1 MLRLPEK
8 TPLPQTVSRLL
19 EDKNSKRLI
28 KIFRGRKAGRNACGT
43 NESLAAWTSDYAA
56 LSLDR
61 ERTPL
66 SRGLVRT
73 WFDRPVAVWLSK
85 TVRPGKRR
93 PWAYRCHIVG
103 PAFTAMR
110 SLAREKNPENE
121 IACAWQLAAR
131 GSWTKTEEIL
141 PVPEKIPG
149 GPLEL
154 HLDHPQSSMKETEA
168 FPDRKIRGKSKNSI
182 PPLKLRYGIERF
194 NFKGLWADSVFCVLP
209 GFSHYNYKIDRN
221 GKVWNHLKEMGM
233 KKTAER
239 QKNIE

>member
-28 KIFRGRKAGRNACGT
+28 QVPGEIHAFLCQ
-43 NESLAAWTSDYAA
+43 SLTSLDGSTLL

-66 SRGLVRT
+66 GRGLVRSL
-73 WFDRPVAVWLSK
+73 WFDRPAAVWLSQDGK
-85 TVRPGKRR
+85 TWKTEA
-93 PWAYRCHIVG
+93 WAYRCHIVG

-121 IACAWQLAAR
+121 IACAWQLAAE
-131 GSWTKTEEIL
+131 GWTKTEEIL

-154 HLDHPQSSMKETEA
+154 HLDHPWLHEGNGSV
-168 FPDRKIRGKSKNSI
+168 
-182 PPLKLRYGIERF
+182 LR
-194 NFKGLWADSVFCVLP
+194 
-209 GFSHYNYKIDRN
+209 
-221 GKVWNHLKEMGM
+221 
-233 KKTAER
+233 
-239 QKNIE
+239 